1 MWAQGGV
8 GSDLSSCFDEDAG
21 GPSAFVAGGAVA
33 FDVDLVGSAVR
44 AGRFLFL
51 RFEINLFYLAVSF
64 LFISLGVFIDA
75 QDVAA
80 AAAVAECCDALAS
93 AFPCIHVNLE
103 DIFRSCIV
111 LQVDG
116 TGNGVVY
123 ILLHDCLELHAVIE
137 RHFMAF
143 YDPRE
148 TFDDFFI
155 GQVERKVVVFKEVL
169 DAVRID
175 AEAAV
180 YILHG
185 GRTACIPQTAA
196 HATPHRCPA
205 GL

>member
-1 MWAQGGV
+1 MTKCAII
-8 GSDLSSCFDEDAG
+8 SSQPFLFSYSSSSFDEAAG

-103 DIFRSCIV
+103 DIFP
-111 LQVDG
+111 
-116 TGNGVVY
+116 
-123 ILLHDCLELHAVIE
+123 ELHRAS
-137 RHFMAF
+137 
-143 YDPRE
+143 
-148 TFDDFFI
+148 
-155 GQVERKVVVFKEVL
+155 G
-169 DAVRID
+169 
-175 AEAAV
+175 
-180 YILHG
+180 
-185 GRTACIPQTAA
+185 
-196 HATPHRCPA
+196 
-205 GL
+205 